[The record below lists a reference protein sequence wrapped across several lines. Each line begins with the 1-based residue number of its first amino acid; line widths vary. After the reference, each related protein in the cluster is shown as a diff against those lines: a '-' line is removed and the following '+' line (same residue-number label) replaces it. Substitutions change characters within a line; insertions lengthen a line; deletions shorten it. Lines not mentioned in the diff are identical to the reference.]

1 MKFQL
6 FLDESGDFE
15 NDNIKPKNWRPSLVG
30 GLLIEKDIIFQD
42 AAKSLLKRTTGKEKV
57 HCKDETGTIVIN
69 ILKELEK
76 FRHEVIIFENSEKIV
91 VIDSTT
97 TYLNIMA
104 EGIIQ
109 LLLRLSAMHGKVDL
123 EIFIATRKDV
133 SNGTGIIEILN
144 YEKILREKIIVGIA
158 KNELPSKILP
168 ELKIHL
174 SDARYDEMLMLA
186 DAICNGFLTQDAKV
200 KFSIDERL
208 YLKQYFKNAK
218 ITSLTPKL
226 ENHIQSMLINNKVSD
241 AIFTLLLEYSQ
252 GNKETEALFLE
263 LVVPKLQNMRLE
275 EVDNQLLKVTLEM
288 GHLVK
293 IQKEFSLAKKIGIAV
308 QNFLTPIMRKE
319 KVKFSN
325 IFVLDVILYLYTIY
339 THEGDIEAER
349 LDEDFNLELNKVQ
362 DLITKL
368 NYYIMYQNRKS
379 VHLLNFLQ
387 NEVAINVLTLL
398 IKACNDLM
406 NLLEM
411 IDDENL
417 QSIDKFNQLGKLYGT
432 RGQAYTKLISKDQS
446 ALDKALKD
454 FDKAIYH
461 FEKEKDVERQYVYSA
476 NAFIQVNQVRDALT
490 YLLKCEGIERLS
502 QEALKECCDRWAEDY
517 KGNIFKVNVYVKLI
531 SISDDELYGG
541 EVLLTTLN
549 KSRLN
554 LSQLYKELKK
564 DILYPLP
571 LIFWNLAKY
580 YRKKNNPKLVK
591 QYIEQALKPL
601 SEISES
607 AHILKVLAAAIK
619 GWDYLY
625 YVEENK
631 PFLDKEKE
639 FQQYIVALKNQLVN
653 NKHLSLIEAL
663 NLHCLCSNSVQKED
677 IQHLIEIAELI

>member
-1 MKFQL
+1 MEFQL

-15 NDNIKPKNWRPSLVG
+15 NDNNKPENWRPSLIG
-30 GLLIEKDIIFQD
+30 GLLIEKDTISQD
-42 AAKSLLKRTTGKEKV
+42 VAKVLVKRTTGKDKV
-57 HCKDETGTIVIN
+57 HCKDETGTTVIN

-76 FRHEVIIFENSEKIV
+76 FKHEVIIFENTEKIV

-97 TYLNIMA
+97 TYLNIIA
-104 EGIIQ
+104 EGLIQ
-109 LLLRLSAMHGKVDL
+109 LITRLSAIHGKVEL
-123 EIFIATRKDV
+123 EVSVASRKDV
-133 SNGTGIIEILN
+133 SKGTGIIDFSN

-158 KNELPSKILP
+158 KKELSSKVLP
-168 ELKIHL
+168 KFKVHL
-174 SDARYDEMLMLA
+174 SDARYDEMLMLS
-186 DAICNGFLTQDAKV
+186 DTICNGFLTQDAKV
-200 KFSIDERL
+200 KFSHDERQ
-208 YLKQYFKNAK
+208 YLKKYFKNAR
-218 ITSLTPKL
+218 ITSLIPKL
-226 ENHIQSMLINNKVSD
+226 ENQLQSMLINNKVSD

-252 GNKETEALFLE
+252 DNKETEALFVE
-263 LVVPKLQNMRLE
+263 LLVPKLQNMRLE
-275 EVDNQLLKVTLEM
+275 EIDNQLLKVTLEI

-308 QNFLTPIMRKE
+308 RDFLTPIMRKA

-339 THEGDIEAER
+339 THEGDIEAEH
-349 LDEDFNLELNKVQ
+349 LDEVFNLELRKVQ

-387 NEVAINVLTLL
+387 NEAAINVLTSL

-406 NLLEM
+406 YLLEM

-432 RGQAYTKLISKDQS
+432 RGQAYTKLINKNPSL
-446 ALDKALKD
+446 LDKALKD
-454 FDKAIYH
+454 FEYAIDH
-461 FEKEKDVERQYVYSA
+461 FEKEKDIERQYVYSA

-490 YLLKCEGIERLS
+490 YLLKCEGISQLS
-502 QEALKECCDRWAEDY
+502 QEALEECCDRWAEDY
-517 KGNIFKVNVYVKLI
+517 KGNIFKISTYVKII
-531 SISDDELYGG
+531 SMSDDELYGG
-541 EVLLTTLN
+541 EFLLKTLN
-549 KSRLN
+549 KSKLD
-554 LSQLYKELKK
+554 LAQLYKDLKK

-580 YRKKNNPKLVK
+580 YRKVNNTKLVK
-591 QYIEQALKPL
+591 ENIVKALQL
-601 SEISES
+601 LNGISET
-607 AHILKVLAAAIK
+607 AYILKVLATAIK

-631 PFLDKEKE
+631 PFLDKERD
-639 FQQYIVALKNQLVN
+639 FQQHIATLKNQLMK
-653 NKHLSLIEAL
+653 NKQLSLLETL
-663 NLHCLCSNSVQKED
+663 NLYNMCKNPVQKED